1 MCKEMKGK
9 NFGEEK
15 NPLKYNVLPVSNV
28 DVKKVDE
35 NYFLSRM
42 EKDDSIC
49 CTRIYNNAR
58 RVENRLLYIII
69 CKRAYIFDIIN
80 ITIYT

>member
-1 MCKEMKGK
+1 MKGK

-15 NPLKYNVLPVSNV
+15 NPLKYNVLSVSNA

-35 NYFLSRM
+35 DYFLSRL

-58 RVENRLLYIII
+58 WVKNRLLYIIR
-69 CKRAYIFDIIN
+69 KRAYTLQN
-80 ITIYT
+80 I

>member
-1 MCKEMKGK
+1 MKGK

-15 NPLKYNVLPVSNV
+15 NPLKYNVLSVSNA

-35 NYFLSRM
+35 NYFLSRL

-58 RVENRLLYIII
+58 RVENRLLYII
-69 CKRAYIFDIIN
+69 CKRAYTLQN
-80 ITIYT
+80 L

>member
-1 MCKEMKGK
+1 MMYILHIYIKGNERK

-15 NPLKYNVLPVSNV
+15 NPLKYNVLSVSNA

-35 NYFLSRM
+35 DYFLSRL

-58 RVENRLLYIII
+58 RVETGCYIL
-69 CKRAYIFDIIN
+69 
-80 ITIYT
+80 